1 MKAEE
6 NRLNHGCARM
16 RTDFMK
22 LISGSAGILPA
33 SALIQ
38 GGATGRQDAGAPR
51 QAHLSQAGL
60 DRKSV
65 FIGLTLRDPW
75 LRFPFA
81 CGFAANRME
90 Y

>member
-6 NRLNHGCARM
+6 NRLNHGWTRM
-16 RTDFMK
+16 HTDFMN

-33 SALIQ
+33 SALIP

-51 QAHLSQAGL
+51 QACWSQAGL

-65 FIGLTLRDPW
+65 FIGPALRDPW
-75 LRFPFA
+75 LRVPFA
-81 CGFAANRME
+81 CGFAVNRVK

>member
-1 MKAEE
+1 
-6 NRLNHGCARM
+6 M

-22 LISGSAGILPA
+22 LIYGSAGILPA

-51 QAHLSQAGL
+51 QTCLSQAGL

-65 FIGLTLRDPW
+65 FIGPALRDRW
-75 LRFPFA
+75 LWFPLPLA
-81 CGFAANRME
+81 LKQTVWNTN
-90 Y
+90 